1 MYQCIIF
8 YFITVIAFS
17 FLFKHFNMRKRLFDN
32 IFEPFVQ
39 YSTTEQTGNLR
50 QREKRRLEFHI
61 ATRHGKRAVGNHV

>member
-1 MYQCIIF
+1 
-8 YFITVIAFS
+8 
-17 FLFKHFNMRKRLFDN
+17 MRKKLFDN

-61 ATRHGKRAVGNHV
+61 ATRHGKRAIGNHV